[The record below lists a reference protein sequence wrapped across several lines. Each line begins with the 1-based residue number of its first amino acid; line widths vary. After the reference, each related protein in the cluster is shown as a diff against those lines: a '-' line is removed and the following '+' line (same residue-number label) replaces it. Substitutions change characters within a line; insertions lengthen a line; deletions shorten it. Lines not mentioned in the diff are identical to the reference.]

1 MRLPAI
7 LKEAAAVFGTV
18 SVVQMASDNSA
29 NDRADGLWCR
39 ESSGKR
45 RRILSTASGTPMT
58 PVEQTN
64 NSSGLQVTCL
74 AASATVR
81 SAAACPSAPVAQL
94 ALPAF
99 TTTPRIRPFDARRCD
114 LETSTGAATTRFCVN
129 TAAADAGTSLEKIA
143 RSRAPVFFSPQAVAA
158 NRNPRGSDASERAC
172 FMSAAL
178 RSFLPRAG
186 LRFCL
191 EAMILRIFE
200 PISAWTRPDATAFV
214 LPFPLEPFFEV
225 LASVPRKRPPIL
237 REVRECLLLQVDDLG
252 AHGFSPDL
260 GFGLVLN
267 AAFTLTMCFCNSA
280 IAERTC
286 SGAVPPGTDLVAME
300 LSTEGAARKSCSK
313 SGEIFFRS
321 PSESCAQGLP
331 WCSASRRTFPI
342 KSCAWR
348 KGSPLW
354 TR

>member
-39 ESSGKR
+39 ESSGNR
-45 RRILSTASGTPMT
+45 RRILSTASGTPMP

-99 TTTPRIRPFDARRCD
+99 TTTPRIRPFDARRFA

-143 RSRAPVFFSPQAVAA
+143 RSSAPVFFRPQAVAA

-172 FMSAAL
+172 FMSAVL
-178 RSFLPRAG
+178 RSSLLAAVLCLF
-186 LRFCL
+186 L
-191 EAMILRIFE
+191 EAMILRICE
-200 PISAWTRPDATAFV
+200 PISAWPGPDATALP
-214 LPFPLEPFFEV
+214 LPFRLEPFFEV
-225 LASVPRKRPPIL
+225 LASDPRKRPPIL
-237 REVRECLLLQVDDLG
+237 REVRECLLFEIDDLG
-252 AHGFSPDL
+252 AHGFSP
-260 GFGLVLN
+260 VLELSL
-267 AAFTLTMCFCNSA
+267 AFSSVMRFCNSA

-286 SGAVPPGTDLVAME
+286 SGAVPPGTALVAME

-313 SGEIFFRS
+313 SGEIFCTSSR
-321 PSESCAQGLP
+321 ESCVQGLP
-331 WCSASRRTFPI
+331 WRSASRSTLPI
-342 KSCAWR
+342 RSWAWR